1 MKIIRVT
8 FILLISFFTF
18 ISISFNMKNTQA
30 SQYTL
35 KVAMAQIVCIDGDL
49 SGNLVRIENAIIEA
63 KEKQVDIIV
72 FPESCLLGW
81 INPTA
86 FERAT
91 TIPGKDSDTL
101 SGLAKKY
108 KIHICIGL
116 DEKENN
122 KLYDA
127 AILIDDEG
135 EILLK
140 HRKINVLPEL
150 MNPAYSVGVGTQVV
164 DTKFGRIGVLICA
177 DSFMENLLESL
188 KEQKPDLV
196 LIPYGWAAVEK
207 DWPAHGKDL
216 VSVVKNVAAKMDCSV
231 VGTNLIGQI
240 SHGPWTGQ
248 IYGGQSV
255 AFNPADSI
263 LVVGKDREREMVIM
277 TITHLKHKVN

>member
-8 FILLISFFTF
+8 SILLISFFTF
-18 ISISFNMKNTQA
+18 ISISFNMKNNPDKHQ
-30 SQYTL
+30 SI
-35 KVAMAQIVCIDGDL
+35 KVAMAQIIFIDGDL

-91 TIPGKDSDTL
+91 TIPGKDSDKL
-101 SGLAKKY
+101 CSLAKKY

-116 DEKENN
+116 DEKENS

-127 AILIDDEG
+127 AILINDDG
-135 EILLK
+135 KILLK

-150 MNPAYSVGVGTQVV
+150 MTPAYSVGDGIQVV
-164 DTKFGRIGVLICA
+164 ETKFGRIGVLICA
-177 DSFMENLLESL
+177 DSFMENLLDSL
-188 KEQKPDLV
+188 KEKKPDLV
-196 LIPYGWAAVEK
+196 LIPYGWAAEGK
-207 DWPAHGKDL
+207 DWPEHGKEL
-216 VSVVKNVAAKMDCSV
+216 IKVVQNAATKIGCPV
-231 VGTNLIGQI
+231 VGANLIGQI

-255 AFNPADSI
+255 AFNPADSS
-263 LVVGKDREREMVIM
+263 LVLGKDRERELVVM
-277 TITHLKHKVN
+277 TIKHLK